1 MERPTAPFSASAVPG
16 CEIAHRPY
24 GSRRLPH
31 CIPVGSVTTASQNRS
46 SPRHECRG
54 RHNSVGVAARVNGGR
69 FRAVS
74 SSIDVVINGKART
87 VAEGTTVSA
96 LLGELGLGDK
106 RVAVERNL
114 EVVPR
119 ALHATTTLTDGDRLE
134 VVTFVGGG

>member
-1 MERPTAPFSASAVPG
+1 
-16 CEIAHRPY
+16 
-24 GSRRLPH
+24 
-31 CIPVGSVTTASQNRS
+31 
-46 SPRHECRG
+46 
-54 RHNSVGVAARVNGGR
+54 VAARVNGGR

-87 VAEGTTVSA
+87 VAEGTTVLA